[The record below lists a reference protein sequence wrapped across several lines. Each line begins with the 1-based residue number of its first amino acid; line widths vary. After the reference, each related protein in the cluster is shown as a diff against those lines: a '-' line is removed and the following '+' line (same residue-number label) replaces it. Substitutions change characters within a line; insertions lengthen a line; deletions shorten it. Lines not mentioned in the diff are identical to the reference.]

1 VKTLAVLGA
10 AILLTGCN
18 APPVQEHT
26 SSAHTPALFQR
37 ADGDPAQVATASALA
52 FDPPLIANEPAID
65 LSREGRQPVAVLG
78 YEDTVTTFSY
88 TRSDDW
94 FGFDLNNGLHFQ
106 RRAVSER
113 VGVSYR

>member
-10 AILLTGCN
+10 AILLAGCN
-18 APPVQEHT
+18 ATPVQERA
-26 SSAHTPALFQR
+26 SARIPTLFQR
-37 ADGDPAQVATASALA
+37 ADEDDGAQVATASALA
-52 FDPPLIANEPAID
+52 FDPPLIANEQPVD

>member
-1 VKTLAVLGA
+1 MKTLSVLGA

-18 APPVQEHT
+18 ARPKQE
-26 SSAHTPALFQR
+26 SASARVPALFAR
-37 ADGDPAQVATASALA
+37 ADDERAQVATASALA
-52 FDPPLIANEPAID
+52 FDPPLIANEQPVD